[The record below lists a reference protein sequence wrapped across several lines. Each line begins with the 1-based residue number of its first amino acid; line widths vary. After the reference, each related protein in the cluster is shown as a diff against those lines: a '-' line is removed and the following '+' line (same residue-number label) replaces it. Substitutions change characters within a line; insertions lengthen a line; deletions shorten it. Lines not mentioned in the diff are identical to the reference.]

1 MQRVGGELIDDRG
14 PRGLELSRRSRST
27 TPGDAVRLLDERDAE
42 PFRDRDFRGGDE
54 VRRGHPATGSM
65 AEDERGPRLHRGMQ
79 MCVRRP
85 VRGFEDYDAEGL

>member
-1 MQRVGGELIDDRG
+1 MQRVGGELSDHRG
-14 PRGLELSRRSRST
+14 PRGFELPYRSRGT
-27 TPGDAVRLLDERDAE
+27 APGDAVRLLDERDAE
-42 PFRDRDFRGGDE
+42 PFRDCDLRGGDE

-65 AEDERGPRLHRGMQ
+65 AEDERAPRLHRRMQ